1 MTAANT
7 LPHVTA
13 FLNLLTV
20 GFLLL
25 AFSRIKAGNRVGHRQ
40 AMLGAIGVSFVFLVV
55 YIAYHFMAPIFVFA
69 GQGWVRPFYYFLL
82 ISHVLLAIVAAPL
95 VLMTLY
101 RGWKGD
107 FSRHKKIARLTFPL
121 WLYVSAS
128 GIVVYVMLYHLYA
141 PKV

>member
-7 LPHVTA
+7 LPHITA
-13 FLNLLTV
+13 LLNMLTV
-20 GFLLL
+20 VFLLV
-25 AFSRIKAGNRVGHRQ
+25 AFRRIKAGNRDGHRQ
-40 AMLGAIGVSFVFLVV
+40 AMLSAVGVSFVFLVI
-55 YIAYHFMAPIFVFA
+55 YITYHFMAPIFVFA

-82 ISHVLLAIVAAPL
+82 ISHVLLAMVAAPL
-95 VLMTLY
+95 VLITLY

-107 FSRHKKIARLTFPL
+107 FVRHKKIARVTFPL

-128 GIVVYVMLYHLYA
+128 GIAVYVMLYHLYA